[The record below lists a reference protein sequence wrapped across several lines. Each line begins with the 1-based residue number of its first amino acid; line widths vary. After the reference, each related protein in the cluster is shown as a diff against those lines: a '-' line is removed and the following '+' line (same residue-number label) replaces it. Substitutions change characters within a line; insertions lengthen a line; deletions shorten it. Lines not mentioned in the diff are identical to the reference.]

1 MLAFHS
7 LLRQAPSST
16 QSHRCVLC
24 RGLPAAGGT
33 ATAFELLAAALADD
47 PTCNVTLV
55 GIADRV
61 GGRAAAV
68 QAHSQKRRANFRF
81 EFVAPDAGLENVTR
95 THTHEATGLAAL
107 RWLEQ
112 HQGEC
117 DIVHGERIS
126 GPCAERTRS
135 LHWQGADKLHA
146 GHEWGGLLAPILVYH
161 AFAGFRQGMSI
172 VVQQHGGLVWSS
184 QRATQTQDVVTLRID
199 AQEKVCSELADALVA
214 PTQYMYACGL

>member
-1 MLAFHS
+1 LLAFHS

-55 GIADRV
+55 GIADRLED
-61 GGRAAAV
+61 RAAAV
-68 QAHSQKRRANFRF
+68 QAHSQTRRANFRF
-81 EFVAPDAGLENVTR
+81 ELVAPDAGLENVTR

-117 DIVHGERIS
+117 DIVHGEREYLALVQNE
-126 GPCAERTRS
+126 PERCTGRALTNCMQDMS
-135 LHWQGADKLHA
+135 GADS
-146 GHEWGGLLAPILVYH
+146 W
-161 AFAGFRQGMSI
+161 RQYSFTMHSPGS
-172 VVQQHGGLVWSS
+172 G
-184 QRATQTQDVVTLRID
+184 RACR
-199 AQEKVCSELADALVA
+199 
-214 PTQYMYACGL
+214 